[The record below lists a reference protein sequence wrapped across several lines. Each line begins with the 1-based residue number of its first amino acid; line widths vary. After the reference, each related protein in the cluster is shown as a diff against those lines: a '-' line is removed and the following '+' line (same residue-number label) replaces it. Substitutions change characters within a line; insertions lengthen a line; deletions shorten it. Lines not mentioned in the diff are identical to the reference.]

1 MAICIGVAFAI
12 GMIYL
17 VILRFLAGV
26 IIWFSIFAILGVIGG
41 GGYWCYYT
49 KDSYDVSN
57 NNHKYLEYGA
67 YALWGI
73 DGAFFILIVC
83 CCSRIRLAVAVMK
96 VTGSFI
102 FGTPS
107 VLLVPII
114 FVVILNFLIKSFQIG
129 IRNGLDSCM
138 DIHMCVPN
146 VSGPDKATRLPVVI
160 RNRHRLGEANKIP
173 FLVPPVRRPLG

>member
-1 MAICIGVAFAI
+1 MAICIGVAFAL

-26 IIWFSIFAILGVIGG
+26 IIWFSILAILGVIGG

-49 KDSYDVSN
+49 KDSYDIKD
-57 NNHKYLEYGA
+57 NNHKYLEYGS

-73 DGAFFILIVC
+73 DGVFFILILC

-107 VLLVPII
+107 VLFVPII
-114 FVVILNFLIKSFQIG
+114 FVVLGMAWIVGWIFTCVYLMSVGQIKP
-129 IRNGLDSCM
+129 RDY
-138 DIHMCVPN
+138 
-146 VSGPDKATRLPVVI
+146 
-160 RNRHRLGEANKIP
+160 
-173 FLVPPVRRPLG
+173 PL